1 MNLQSRVFL
10 CNFAEMRVRWIL
22 LIGGIPL
29 WLLLVWCS
37 HPGSGPSRNL
47 EQDREQGRLFRNI
60 SGDSVGYVGK
70 EVCRSCHAEIYDS
83 YMETGMGRSWGLA
96 PQHSKAEWNGPST
109 VIYDKHK
116 DLHYRSFKND
126 AGLFIHEFRLGE
138 KGDTVYSRLEKVDM
152 VVGSGQHTNSH
163 IMIRNGQMCQ
173 MPMTFYTQEGR
184 WDLPPG
190 FENGNNAR
198 FSRPIEAECINCHN
212 AHPTQNFQGAH
223 HYWSVPQGID
233 CERCHGPGELHVREK
248 RSGRIIDTSQGPDY
262 SIVNPKRLSHAL
274 QNDLCKRCHLQ
285 GNAVLK
291 EGRSF
296 TDYKPGMVLSDVFSV
311 FLPRHQHHE
320 DYFIMASHPDR
331 LAQSPCLKKQPLA
344 MRCISCHNPHR
355 SVQKT
360 AALQYNKECY
370 TCHGGQATAEGNCTA
385 PVSQRKAK
393 QNNCVACHMPKS
405 GSSDI
410 PHVRI
415 TDHKIQIPSGNGGF
429 QTLPPQ
435 GTLLGL
441 ASLNEEKPEPLTM
454 AKAWLQYVER
464 FEGEKEGLDSAKAW
478 LNKVPRGA
486 RNTAWVE
493 AMVHLCYLKQ
503 SPTELDFLM
512 KDYAASMAPPST
524 PAWTA
529 YRIAELMSM
538 RDRHAE
544 ASAYLSQA
552 VRLMPL
558 SSDFQLKMALNDF
571 RLARRQSAIQRLET
585 LLQQD
590 PNYVSAYA
598 NLGYLYLMDGHPHK
612 ADLCYEKALRLDPD
626 HPQTLLNAIGLQ
638 LHLRKPMEASRLIQ
652 RMLKRYPKDPRAL
665 ALQNQ
670 LKALTP

>member
-1 MNLQSRVFL
+1 
-10 CNFAEMRVRWIL
+10 
-22 LIGGIPL
+22 
-29 WLLLVWCS
+29 
-37 HPGSGPSRNL
+37 
-47 EQDREQGRLFRNI
+47 
-60 SGDSVGYVGK
+60 
-70 EVCRSCHAEIYDS
+70 
-83 YMETGMGRSWGLA
+83 
-96 PQHSKAEWNGPST
+96 
-109 VIYDKHK
+109 
-116 DLHYRSFKND
+116 
-126 AGLFIHEFRLGE
+126 
-138 KGDTVYSRLEKVDM
+138 
-152 VVGSGQHTNSH
+152 
-163 IMIRNGQMCQ
+163 
-173 MPMTFYTQEGR
+173 
-184 WDLPPG
+184 
-190 FENGNNAR
+190 
-198 FSRPIEAECINCHN
+198 
-212 AHPTQNFQGAH
+212 
-223 HYWSVPQGID
+223 
-233 CERCHGPGELHVREK
+233 
-248 RSGRIIDTSQGPDY
+248 
-262 SIVNPKRLSHAL
+262 
-274 QNDLCKRCHLQ
+274 
-285 GNAVLK
+285 
-291 EGRSF
+291 
-296 TDYKPGMVLSDVFSV
+296 
-311 FLPRHQHHE
+311 
-320 DYFIMASHPDR
+320 
-331 LAQSPCLKKQPLA
+331 
-344 MRCISCHNPHR
+344 
-355 SVQKT
+355 
-360 AALQYNKECY
+360 
-370 TCHGGQATAEGNCTA
+370 
-385 PVSQRKAK
+385 
-393 QNNCVACHMPKS
+393 MPKS

-478 LNKVPRGA
+478 LNKVSRGA
-486 RNTAWVE
+486 RNTAWVD

-503 SPTELDFLM
+503 SPTELEFLM

-529 YRIAELMSM
+529 YRIAELMIM

-598 NLGYLYLMDGHPHK
+598 NLGYLYLLDGHPHK

-652 RMLKRYPKDPRAL
+652 RMLKRYPQDARAL

-670 LKALTP
+670 IKALTP